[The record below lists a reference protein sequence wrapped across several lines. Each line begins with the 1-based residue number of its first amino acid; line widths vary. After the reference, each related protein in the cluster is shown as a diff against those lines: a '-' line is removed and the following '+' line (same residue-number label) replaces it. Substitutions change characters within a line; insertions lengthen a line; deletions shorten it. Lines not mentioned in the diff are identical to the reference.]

1 MKKCFILT
9 ILLLTGMIIT
19 AQVPWNGSVADA
31 YDGGEG
37 TPENPYQIATAEQL
51 ALLASEA
58 NNGLGGDACY
68 SLTNDI
74 NLNAADSLIWTPIGN
89 GGVFKGV
96 FDGNGHVISD
106 LYVDGMEYSGLFART
121 ENATIRNV
129 QIENAL
135 VLVYV
140 QSYVYT
146 AQAGII
152 AALAQNTN
160 FYDCSVS
167 GVMGVASTRT
177 GGGIV
182 GSFEVDVK
190 EGDTIQITNCVNNA
204 DIYDVYHMGGIVGST
219 SVANGSLVIENC
231 VNNGKLK
238 GLGFAGGMIGEGE
251 FIIRNC
257 ENYGEIVAQD
267 CAGGMVGQG
276 GNFGT
281 IVNCLNHESG
291 TITAECAG
299 GIIGAS
305 IYTEMSC
312 CGNHA
317 TITGVGTMSTIFVG
331 GIAGADGSFS
341 NCYNLGTLQ
350 GDSLFSE
357 HAQIGGIT
365 GTCPEKYL
373 FNVYNAGAV
382 IVPEHADNTSIYGII
397 TPAVLNDTVPV
408 RNCYWHGEYTVP
420 ACTYYAPHPGQSLPG
435 SCAFHQG
442 TCATSWWLE
451 EEQYGT
457 ADLVEAL
464 NAGAMD
470 ECVWKEDLD
479 GVNGGFPLPQPQ
491 HTIGVEE
498 SGVVSNPLHVY
509 PNPTNGMITVE
520 TQKFSSLPQGENKEY
535 RIVNMRGQTV
545 MSGSMNAEIQ
555 QIDVSRMPDGIYF
568 VCVGNSTIKLIVKK

>member
-1 MKKCFILT
+1 MKKFFILT
-9 ILLLTGMIIT
+9 VLLLFEMIIA
-19 AQVPWNGSVADA
+19 AQVPWNGSVADS
-31 YDGGEG
+31 YDGGDG

-51 ALLASEA
+51 ALLAQQT
-58 NNGLGGDACY
+58 NGGIGDDACY
-68 SLTNDI
+68 ILTDDI
-74 NLNAADSLIWTPIGN
+74 NLNSADSLVWIPIGSE
-89 GGVFKGV
+89 GTFKGI

-106 LYVDGMEYSGLFART
+106 LYMDGIEFSGLFART

-135 VLVYV
+135 VVVYV

-152 AALAQNTN
+152 AATAVNTS

-167 GVMGVASTRT
+167 GVMGVGSTQA

-182 GSFEVDVK
+182 GSFEVTVK
-190 EGDTIQITNCVNNA
+190 EGDTIRIKNCINNA
-204 DIYDVYHMGGIVGST
+204 DIYDVYHMGGIVGHT
-219 SVANGSLVIENC
+219 SVASGSLVIENC
-231 VNNGKLK
+231 VNNGALN
-238 GLGFAGGMIGEGE
+238 GLGFAGGMIGDGE

-281 IVNCLNHESG
+281 MVNCLNHESG

-299 GIIGAS
+299 GVIGAS
-305 IYTEMSC
+305 IFTEMSC

-350 GDSLFSE
+350 GDLSFSE
-357 HAQIGGIT
+357 HAQMGGIT

-373 FNVYNAGAV
+373 YNVYNTGAV

-397 TPAVLNDTVPV
+397 TPFVLGDTVPV

-442 TCATSWWLE
+442 TCATSWWLDE
-451 EEQYGT
+451 DQYGT
-457 ADLVEAL
+457 ADLVEAI
-464 NAGAMD
+464 ND
-470 ECVWKEDLD
+470 
-479 GVNGGFPLPQPQ
+479 
-491 HTIGVEE
+491 I
-498 SGVVSNPLHVY
+498 SN
-509 PNPTNGMITVE
+509 
-520 TQKFSSLPQGENKEY
+520 S
-535 RIVNMRGQTV
+535 
-545 MSGSMNAEIQ
+545 
-555 QIDVSRMPDGIYF
+555 
-568 VCVGNSTIKLIVKK
+568 